1 MAARGSEL
9 KTPPSLGRMAA
20 GGALVT
26 MGGQLAKIAVQF
38 GGVIL
43 LARLLTPRDYGL
55 VTMVL
60 AIVGVGEVL
69 RDFGLS
75 SAAIQARHLSRGQR
89 DNLFWINTAIGLVLA
104 LVVFLMAGRIAAF
117 YGEPLL
123 RGLAQAIALTFL
135 LNGLTTQ
142 YRAHLTRELRFKRLT
157 AAEVGGQ
164 LAGLAVAV
172 VLALAGYGYWALVVQ
187 QIVQAAMILAVM
199 VAAAR
204 WLPGLPK
211 RDAEV
216 RSFLRFGG
224 NVMASQLLAWFS
236 NNVGQIL
243 IGNRLGAAP
252 LGLYNRAFALVAMP
266 LTQLNAP
273 ATSVALP
280 VLSRLQGDPAR
291 YAAFLLRGQAALMHF
306 LIAVFAFACAQ
317 AGPLI
322 VLTLGARWTEAVPMF
337 QALAVGAVFQSAGY
351 AAYWVFMSKGLTASQ
366 LRYAVISRTLVIAC
380 IASGAQWGA
389 LGVAMGYAVGSAL
402 SWPLALW
409 WLGRISDAPVR
420 GMAGNGVRAIAGY
433 ALCGVVSYGTAAHWA
448 TALPMKLALGA
459 AAGAAT
465 FAAVCALWP
474 GFRRDVAGILQTH
487 TLLRTARSG

>member
-164 LAGLAVAV
+164 LAGLAVA
-172 VLALAGYGYWALVVQ
+172 GYGYWALVVQ

-337 QALAVGAVFQSAGY
+337 QALAVGAVF
-351 AAYWVFMSKGLTASQ
+351 
-366 LRYAVISRTLVIAC
+366 R
-380 IASGAQWGA
+380 
-389 LGVAMGYAVGSAL
+389 
-402 SWPLALW
+402 
-409 WLGRISDAPVR
+409 
-420 GMAGNGVRAIAGY
+420 
-433 ALCGVVSYGTAAHWA
+433 
-448 TALPMKLALGA
+448 
-459 AAGAAT
+459 AAG
-465 FAAVCALWP
+465 C
-474 GFRRDVAGILQTH
+474 VA
-487 TLLRTARSG
+487 

>member
-1 MAARGSEL
+1 MSVREPGIGAP
-9 KTPPSLGRMAA
+9 TSLGRTAA
-20 GGALVT
+20 GGALVA
-26 MGGQLAKIAVQF
+26 MGGQMAKIVVQF

-75 SAAIQARHLSRGQR
+75 SAAIQARRLSRAQR
-89 DNLFWINTAIGLVLA
+89 DNLFWINTAIGFVLA
-104 LVVFLMAGRIAAF
+104 LVVFLAAGRIAAF
-117 YGEPLL
+117 YDEPLL
-123 RGLAQAIALTFL
+123 RGVAQAIALTFL

-164 LAGLAVAV
+164 LAGLAIAVA
-172 VLALAGYGYWALVVQ
+172 LALAGYGYWALVVQ
-187 QIVQAAMILAVM
+187 QVVQAAMILAVM

-211 RDAEV
+211 REGEV
-216 RSFLRFGG
+216 RGFLRFGG
-224 NVMASQLLAWFS
+224 NVMASQMLAWFS

-280 VLSRLQGDPAR
+280 VLSRLHDDPGR

-322 VLTLGARWTEAVPMF
+322 VLALGAQWTEAVPMF
-337 QALAVGAVFQSAGY
+337 QALAIGAVFQSAGY

-366 LRYAVISRTLVIAC
+366 LRYAMASRAMMIAC
-380 IASGAQWGA
+380 IAIGAQWSA
-389 LGVAMGYAVGSAL
+389 LGVAAGYAVGSAL
-402 SWPLALW
+402 SWPLSLW

-420 GMAGNGVRAIAGY
+420 GMGGIGMRAIAGY
-433 ALCGVVSYGTAAHWA
+433 ALCGAASYAASARWA
-448 TALPMKLALGA
+448 APLPAKLVLGA
-459 AAGAAT
+459 FVGAVV

-474 GFRRDVAGILQTH
+474 AFRRDVADILRTR
-487 TLLRTARSG
+487 TLLRAVRGA

>member
-317 AGPLI
+317 AEPLI
-322 VLTLGARWTEAVPMF
+322 VLTLGARWAEAVPMF

-474 GFRRDVAGILQTH
+474 GFRRDVAGILHTH
-487 TLLRTARSG
+487 TLLRTVRSG

>member
-1 MAARGSEL
+1 VAARGTEME
-9 KTPPSLGRMAA
+9 TPPSLGRMAA

-26 MGGQLAKIAVQF
+26 MGGQVAKIVVQF

-89 DNLFWINTAIGLVLA
+89 DNLFWINTMIGLVLA
-104 LVVFLMAGRIAAF
+104 AIVFLMSDRIAAF

-123 RGLAQAIALTFL
+123 HDLAQAIALTFL

-187 QIVQAAMILAVM
+187 QIVQAAVILVVM

-216 RSFLRFGG
+216 RGFLRFGG
-224 NVMASQLLAWFS
+224 NVMASQLLAWLS

-322 VLTLGARWTEAVPMF
+322 VLALGARWAEAVPMF
-337 QALAVGAVFQSAGY
+337 QALAIGAVFQCAGY

-366 LRYAVISRTLVIAC
+366 LRYAVVSRTLVIAC
-380 IASGAQWGA
+380 IAFGAQWGA
-389 LGVAMGYAVGSAL
+389 LGVAMGYAAGSAL

-420 GMAGNGVRAIAGY
+420 GMAGNGMRAVAGY
-433 ALCGVVSYGTAAHWA
+433 ALCGVASYGAAWHWA
-448 TALPMKLALGA
+448 TALPMKLAIGA
-459 AAGAAT
+459 AAGAAA

-474 GFRRDVAGILQTH
+474 GFRRDVAGILHTR
-487 TLLRTARSG
+487 TLLRTARN

>member
-1 MAARGSEL
+1 MSVREPGIDAPA
-9 KTPPSLGRMAA
+9 SLGRTAA
-20 GGALVT
+20 GGALVA
-26 MGGQLAKIAVQF
+26 MGGQLAKIVVQF

-75 SAAIQARHLSRGQR
+75 SAAIQAKQLSRAQR
-89 DNLFWINTAIGLVLA
+89 DNLFWINTAIGFVLA
-104 LVVFLMAGRIAAF
+104 LAVFLAAGRIAAF
-117 YGEPLL
+117 YDEPLL
-123 RGLAQAIALTFL
+123 RGVAQAIALTFL

-142 YRAHLTRELRFKRLT
+142 YRAHLTRELRFKGLT

-164 LAGLAVAV
+164 LAGLAIAIA
-172 VLALAGYGYWALVVQ
+172 LALAGHGYWALVVQ

-211 RDAEV
+211 REGEV
-216 RSFLRFGG
+216 RGFLRFGG
-224 NVMASQLLAWFS
+224 NVMASQMLAWFS
-236 NNVGQIL
+236 SNVGQIL
-243 IGNRLGAAP
+243 IGNSLGAAP

-280 VLSRLQGDPAR
+280 VLSRLHDDPAR

-322 VLTLGARWTEAVPMF
+322 VLALGAQWTEAVPMF

-366 LRYAVISRTLVIAC
+366 LRYAVVSRTLVIAC
-380 IASGAQWGA
+380 IGFGAQWGA
-389 LGVAMGYAVGSAL
+389 LGVAAGYAVGSAL
-402 SWPLALW
+402 SWPLSLW

-420 GMAGNGVRAIAGY
+420 GMGSIGMRAIVGY
-433 ALCGVVSYGTAAHWA
+433 ALCGVASYAASVQWA
-448 TALPMKLALGA
+448 GPLPARLVLGA
-459 AAGAAT
+459 FTGAAV

-474 GFRRDVAGILQTH
+474 AFRRDVADILRTR
-487 TLLRTARSG
+487 TLLRAVRS

>member
-1 MAARGSEL
+1 VAAPEPGIE
-9 KTPPSLGRMAA
+9 PAPSLGRIAA

-26 MGGQLAKIAVQF
+26 MGGQLLKIAVQF
-38 GGVIL
+38 GGVVL

-75 SAAIQARHLSRGQR
+75 SAAIQARHLSRAQR
-89 DNLFWINTAIGLVLA
+89 DNLFWINTAIGFVLA
-104 LVVFLMAGRIAAF
+104 AVVFVLAGRIAAF

-123 RGLAQAIALTFL
+123 RGIAQATALTFL

-164 LAGLAVAV
+164 LAGLAAAVA
-172 VLALAGYGYWALVVQ
+172 LALAGYGYWALVMQ
-187 QIVQAAMILAVM
+187 QLVQAAMILAVM
-199 VAAAR
+199 AAAAR
-204 WLPGLPK
+204 WLPGLPR
-211 RDAEV
+211 RDADM
-216 RSFLRFGG
+216 RGFLRFGG

-243 IGNRLGAAP
+243 IGSRLGAAP

-280 VLSRLQGDPAR
+280 VLSRLQADPAR
-291 YAAFLLRGQAALMHF
+291 YAAFLLRGQAALMHL
-306 LIAVFAFACAQ
+306 LIGVLAFACAQ

-337 QALAVGAVFQSAGY
+337 QALAIGAVFQAAGY
-351 AAYWVFMSKGLTASQ
+351 AAYWVFLSKGITASQ
-366 LRYAVISRTLVIAC
+366 LRYSVVSRTLVIAC
-380 IASGAQWGA
+380 IVFGAQWGA
-389 LGVAMGYAVGSAL
+389 LGVAAGYAVGSAL
-402 SWPLALW
+402 AWPLVLW

-420 GMAGNGVRAIAGY
+420 GMAGNGARAILGY
-433 ALCGVVSYGTAAHWA
+433 ALCGLASYSASAQWA
-448 TALPMKLALGA
+448 TSLPAKLALGA
-459 AAGAAT
+459 VAGGAA
-465 FAAVCALWP
+465 FAVVCALWP
-474 GFRRDVAGILQTH
+474 AFRRDVAGILQTR
-487 TLLRTARSG
+487 TLLRTARS